1 MLTQNTCSGSRKGF
15 GHFRLR
21 GFVTLAYGPIAAL
34 KSDLTFYSLLM
45 PALQIAVTFSEGLS
59 DDVKGCVQDLIAR
72 VHM

>member
-1 MLTQNTCSGSRKGF
+1 M
-15 GHFRLR
+15 
-21 GFVTLAYGPIAAL
+21 AYGPIAAL

-72 VHM
+72 VHTWVAMLFCDSKFAGVQ